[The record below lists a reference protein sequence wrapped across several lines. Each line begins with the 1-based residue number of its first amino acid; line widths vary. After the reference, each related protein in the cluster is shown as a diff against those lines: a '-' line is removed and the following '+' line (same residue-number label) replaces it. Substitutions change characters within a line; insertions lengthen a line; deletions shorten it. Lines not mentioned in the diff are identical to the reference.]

1 VAADDAVMAWWS
13 FAGVHTGPWLGR
25 QPTGNPIRGTVFSLF
40 DLVDG
45 RISRYRF
52 FLQAEFPEPVILDAS
67 RLNTGS
73 PP

>member
-52 FLQAEFPEPVILDAS
+52 FLQAEFLEPVILDAS